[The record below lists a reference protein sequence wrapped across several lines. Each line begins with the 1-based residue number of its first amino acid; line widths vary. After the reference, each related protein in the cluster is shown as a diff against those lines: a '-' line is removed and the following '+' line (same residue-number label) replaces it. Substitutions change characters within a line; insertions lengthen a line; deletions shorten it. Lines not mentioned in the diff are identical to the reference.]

1 MRKVI
6 YLDQNKWIE
15 LARYHSGRER
25 KPELKEIYD
34 LIYEKSLDGE
44 WVFPL
49 SIIHYNETVTRK
61 QEDQRHDLAKY
72 MGMIS
77 RNWGIF
83 PFGMYKDEE
92 LIACTNPEKCS
103 YTPVKYNP
111 GCFVGKLFNP
121 EELLKI
127 QGIPVDKNKL
137 DMANV
142 LASRFNF
149 FLYFVENGM
158 TEADELKEDNLFYQK
173 SFEALRDEDD
183 SHDVPEKWKF
193 DILFIQCFMA
203 EYRSFL
209 DKINVTKEQKINLA
223 YDYFKKRIPS
233 SFYVDIALI
242 YYSKLKNKQRKNH
255 INDYKDIVSLAQ
267 ALPYCDAVITENY
280 WSSLIVEH
288 GLDKQYNT
296 LVGKNLEDLKLL

>member
-1 MRKVI
+1 MSQII

-34 LIYEKSLDGE
+34 MIYEKSLSGE

-49 SIIHYNETVTRK
+49 SIMHYNETVTRK
-61 QEDQRHDLAKY
+61 QENQRRDLAEY

-83 PFGMYKDEE
+83 PFGVNKAEE
-92 LIACTNPEKCS
+92 LFACVNPEKCS

-111 GCFVGKLFNP
+111 GCFVGKLFNF
-121 EELLKI
+121 EELLKS
-127 QGIPVDKNKL
+127 QGVPIDK
-137 DMANV
+137 DE
-142 LASRFNF
+142 LAKTNIFTSRFNF

-158 TEADELKEDNLFYQK
+158 ADVGELKEDNLFYQN
-173 SFEALRDEDD
+173 SLGALRDEDN
-183 SHDVPEKWKF
+183 SHNVPEKWKF
-193 DILFIQCFMA
+193 DILFIQCFMT
-203 EYRSFL
+203 EYKDFL
-209 DKINVTKEQKINLA
+209 DKLDVTKEQKINLA
-223 YDYFKKRIPS
+223 YNYFIKRIPS
-233 SFYVDIALI
+233 SFYVYIALV

-267 ALPYCDAVITENY
+267 ALPYCDAVITEKY

-296 LVGKNLEDLKLL
+296 LVGKNLEDLKSL